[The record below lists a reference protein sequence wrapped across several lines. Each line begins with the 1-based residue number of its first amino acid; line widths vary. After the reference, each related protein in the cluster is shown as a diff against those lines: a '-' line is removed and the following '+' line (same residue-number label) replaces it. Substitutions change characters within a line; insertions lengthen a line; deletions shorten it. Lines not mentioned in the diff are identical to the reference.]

1 MQLVKANRVITDRYQ
16 RVLDDQP
23 LPDGAVL
30 LMADQFLADSAD
42 LAGHVGPVGVLW
54 PNARRVSELAPQLQ
68 RLSLIALNFP
78 AFKDGRAYSQ
88 ARQLREQYGFQGEL
102 RATGD
107 VLRDQYLF
115 MVRAGFDAFEVRKD
129 ADVATFLKVPSRY
142 SVFYQPSGDA
152 RVPAQRRRLDESTA
166 PSLQAAE

>member
-1 MQLVKANRVITDRYQ
+1 MQLVKGQHVIADRYQ

-30 LMADQFLADSAD
+30 MTAERFLADSD
-42 LAGHVGPVGVLW
+42 ELAVRTKPVGVQW
-54 PNARRVSELAPQLQ
+54 PNSRKVAELMPHL
-68 RLSLIALNFP
+68 RTLSLVALNFP

-88 ARQLREQYGFQGEL
+88 ARQLREQHGFRGEI

-129 ADVATFLKVPSRY
+129 ADVATFLKPPLRY
-142 SVFYQPSGDA
+142 SVFYQPAGDA
-152 RVPAQRRRLDESTA
+152 RIPAQRRRLEERTSV
-166 PSLQAAE
+166 SLQAAE